1 MTAVDPRDLRERLN
15 FLRLSESD
23 LALLSQLRPALERQ
37 APNLVAAFYRHLLSF
52 ADLRDLLADPEVRA
66 RLVEKQRAY
75 LLSLAGPTIDEAYVR
90 QRLRIGEAHER
101 VGLEPRWYLGSYA
114 LYFSLLVPIIRD
126 TFGAGSERAD
136 QARAALTKLLNF
148 DAQLAMDA
156 YIDRRER
163 ELEYLNDELAR
174 AGRTLAR
181 DLAKERTELRRTTQ
195 RAREAEQLA
204 SLGLLAAGLAH
215 EIGTP
220 MGVIQGHARLLESE
234 AAESNAKWRARTIAQ
249 QIERIS
255 KIVRALLDMARPRPP
270 VRVAVDV
277 ASVID
282 AALSF
287 VSERLRAERIA
298 LERDIQPVPKVYGDP
313 DRLRH
318 LFLNLL
324 LNAIDA
330 MPGGGRLQLGLEVAA
345 RARVRAR
352 VADTG
357 PGIPNELLERIFE
370 PFFTTKPAGHGSGLG
385 LVAARGIA
393 LDHGGTIDVTSA
405 VGTGSEFRVLL
416 PSLPTFEPGPDDQ
429 PMAEA

>member
-1 MTAVDPRDLRERLN
+1 MTPSTPATWAERLS

-37 APNLVAAFYRHLLSF
+37 APTLVAAFYRHLLSF
-52 ADLRDLLADPEVRA
+52 ADLRDFLADPEVRA

-126 TFGAGSERAD
+126 TFGDGSERAD

-215 EIGTP
+215 EIGSP

-234 AAESNAKWRARTIAQ
+234 AVDGNALVKDVVAFVT
-249 QIERIS
+249 
-255 KIVRALLDMARPRPP
+255 K
-270 VRVAVDV
+270 RVAEIEQERGISI
-277 ASVID
+277 SVIGRKN
-282 AALSF
+282 ACRAIHGSP
-287 VSERLRAERIA
+287 SELRETM
-298 LERDIQPVPKVYGDP
+298 
-313 DRLRH
+313 
-318 LFLNLL
+318 LNLV

-330 MPGGGRLQLGLEVAA
+330 MPL
-345 RARVRAR
+345 
-352 VADTG
+352 
-357 PGIPNELLERIFE
+357 
-370 PFFTTKPAGHGSGLG
+370 
-385 LVAARGIA
+385 
-393 LDHGGTIDVTSA
+393 GGTVTVESFDRGEDSA
-405 VGTGSEFRVLL
+405 IRPARIASR
-416 PSLPTFEPGPDDQ
+416 PGGPR
-429 PMAEA
+429 PKM